1 MKVDKQTIPIY
12 ISVALSLI
20 TFFTIWE
27 FGGVALPIIQILL
40 GVVFVLWILM
50 FLLVLSVP
58 KLREKVSPSAITSA
72 FIIYLGALFLSLSRF
87 KSEIAEV
94 DIDISMVGVG
104 VALLAIGAGFEA
116 QRKER
121 KSETE
126 NSVENST
133 PEVSDETKE
142 TMMEQEPPSIDIV
155 LDEVRRKLDFQFEQL
170 DGLDTKSGIV
180 LGIAGVIFTLLVT
193 TLLEKH
199 DTVVNFLLIK
209 VALAPILISLILSFV
224 TVSIRKYDR
233 PPKLERLRNYYIS
246 EDAKKTKRSIIDISL
261 AAIQKNE
268 ELIKKRVCLVKWSY
282 TILAVGLGVLVV
294 WVCLILWQ

>member
-94 DIDISMVGVG
+94 DIDISMV
-104 VALLAIGAGFEA
+104 
-116 QRKER
+116 
-121 KSETE
+121 
-126 NSVENST
+126 
-133 PEVSDETKE
+133 
-142 TMMEQEPPSIDIV
+142 
-155 LDEVRRKLDFQFEQL
+155 
-170 DGLDTKSGIV
+170 V
-180 LGIAGVIFTLLVT
+180 LG
-193 TLLEKH
+193 
-199 DTVVNFLLIK
+199 
-209 VALAPILISLILSFV
+209 
-224 TVSIRKYDR
+224 
-233 PPKLERLRNYYIS
+233 
-246 EDAKKTKRSIIDISL
+246 
-261 AAIQKNE
+261 
-268 ELIKKRVCLVKWSY
+268 
-282 TILAVGLGVLVV
+282 
-294 WVCLILWQ
+294 